1 MLVEIAVETGQLGK
15 ESMLQIS
22 ALDSQRLQELDV
34 TGNST
39 LQATG
44 HAHGGRW
51 VINSDCCRLAFRK
64 PSSNLCVPL
73 ESTIINLVLITCV
86 NVLLKKK
93 ESAKL
98 FTKDKLWR
106 GLLASLKGVFLPETR
121 QRVISKRQRP
131 NP

>member
-22 ALDSQRLQELDV
+22 ASDSQRLQELDV

-44 HAHGGRW
+44 RAHGGRW
-51 VINSDCCRLAFRK
+51 VINSDCCRLAFGK

-73 ESTIINLVLITCV
+73 ESAIINLVLITCV

-93 ESAKL
+93 NQLNYLQRINYGEAC
-98 FTKDKLWR
+98 WR
-106 GLLASLKGVFLPETR
+106 A
-121 QRVISKRQRP
+121 
-131 NP
+131 